1 MKGNIENMF
10 RTIADVVL
18 QAGNKFAV
26 GALLPLVCV
35 HVLLRDD
42 QSSRAISR
50 ARWHIYVPCYC

>member
-26 GALLPLVCV
+26 GALLPLDIF
-35 HVLLRDD
+35 HASILDIPDAESYPAALN
-42 QSSRAISR
+42 S
-50 ARWHIYVPCYC
+50 